1 MSKPN
6 SNEIA
11 TNRKAP
17 RDFHIVE
24 RYEAG
29 IQLKG
34 TEVKSIRDGKININ
48 DAFARIERGQCW
60 LIGCDIQPYEK
71 ASHEQHES
79 KAVRRLLLHKSEI
92 MKLWGSTQIK
102 GLTLVAL
109 RAYWK
114 NKCVKIEL
122 GVGKGKTKGDQ
133 REDIK
138 KKVENREAQR
148 EVARFHE
155 RKGK

>member
-6 SNEIA
+6 STEIA

-48 DAFARIERGQCW
+48 DAFARIERGQCF
-60 LIGCDIQPYEK
+60 LYGCDIQPYEK

-79 KAVRRLLLHKSEI
+79 KATRRLLLHKNEI
-92 MKLWGSTQIK
+92 MKLWGATQQK

-109 RAYWK
+109 RCYWK
-114 NKCVKIEL
+114 SKRVKIEI

-148 EVARFHE
+148 EVARFNE
-155 RKGK
+155 RRK

>member
-155 RKGK
+155 RGR

>member
-6 SNEIA
+6 STEIA

-24 RYEAG
+24 RFEAG

-34 TEVKSIRDGKININ
+34 TEVKSIRQGKINLN

-155 RKGK
+155 RGR